1 MTDAAILGKESMG
14 DGVVLLT
21 LNRPERRNALSA
33 QLRGDLAGTLAELA
47 DDNSCQVVV
56 LTGAG
61 GTFCAGFDL
70 KELEASDAPGE
81 LFADADSYHHAV
93 HTFPKPIIAAI
104 AGPAVAGGLD
114 LAAMCDIR
122 VAQTDATFGQPQVR
136 FGVPAAFELMRSVLA
151 EPVAR
156 ELCLTGRVVDAAEAE
171 RMGLVNRVVDHALD
185 HALALALM
193 IAASPAA
200 AAVKAQIVQAQPSLF
215 APDDGSVSQ

>member
-1 MTDAAILGKESMG
+1 MESHVTHTAILSSESMG

-33 QLRGDLAGTLAELA
+33 QLRRDLTDALAGLAV
-47 DDNSCQVVV
+47 DDSCQVVV

-70 KELEASDAPGE
+70 KELQASDAPDE
-81 LFADADSYHHAV
+81 LFADADAYHHAV
-93 HTFPKPIIAAI
+93 HTFPKPVIAAI
-104 AGPAVAGGLD
+104 CGPAVAGGLD

-156 ELCLTGRVVDAAEAE
+156 ELCLTGRVVDAVEAE
-171 RMGLVNRVVDHALD
+171 RMGLVNHVVDSALD

-200 AAVKAQIVQAQPSLF
+200 AAVKAQIVAAQPQLF
-215 APDDGSVSQ
+215 QP